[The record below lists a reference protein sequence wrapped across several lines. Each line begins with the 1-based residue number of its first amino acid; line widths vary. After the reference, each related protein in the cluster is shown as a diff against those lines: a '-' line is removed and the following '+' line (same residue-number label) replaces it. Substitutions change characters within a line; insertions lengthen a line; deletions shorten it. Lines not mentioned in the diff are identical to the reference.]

1 MESDISSSLSLENV
15 QVDSLIWTNK
25 NIEGEG
31 SDNLISENVIDVNN
45 KSLNNFTKNKSRPL
59 EKDDILSFI
68 KPDYGSLG

>member
-15 QVDSLIWTNK
+15 HADSLIWTNK
-25 NIEGEG
+25 NIEGEH
-31 SDNLISENVIDVNN
+31 SDNLISSNIIDGNQ
-45 KSLNNFTKNKSRPL
+45 KSLNLPKNKSRPL